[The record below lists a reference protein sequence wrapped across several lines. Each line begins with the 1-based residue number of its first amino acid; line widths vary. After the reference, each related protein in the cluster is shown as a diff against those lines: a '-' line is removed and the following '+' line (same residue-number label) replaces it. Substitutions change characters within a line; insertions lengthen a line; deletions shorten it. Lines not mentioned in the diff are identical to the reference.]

1 MRWSRVCRWRVR
13 VQEREELLAKNA
25 KEMDGLF
32 EKRRNLERKF
42 VEEKMS
48 KEEQYQSEVRHRPSW
63 FVSLVARLPLCS
75 VVSAGVCLVFW

>member
-1 MRWSRVCRWRVR
+1 MVECSGLVRWSGAVVTCVP
-13 VQEREELLAKNA
+13 
-25 KEMDGLF
+25 LF